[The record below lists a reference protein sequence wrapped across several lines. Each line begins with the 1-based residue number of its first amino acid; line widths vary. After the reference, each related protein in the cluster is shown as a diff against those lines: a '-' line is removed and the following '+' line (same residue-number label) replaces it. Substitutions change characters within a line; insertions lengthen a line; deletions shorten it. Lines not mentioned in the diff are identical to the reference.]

1 MEKIEIEK
9 PDAFLKLVESKKNE
23 YLYHDHPSD
32 GLDLFT
38 DETMEDYGWHAIS
51 FDFITYR
58 TIAQFIEDNCDGQFY
73 FNDHPMGY
81 NAFAIVDDI
90 EKTREQVKSYIVDQI
105 KANPIDDLDDDQ
117 EEALEFFGIN

>member
-38 DETMEDYGWHAIS
+38 DEIMEDYGWHAIS

-58 TIAQFIEDNCDGQFY
+58 TIAEFIEDNCDGQFY

-90 EKTREQVKSYIVDQI
+90 EKTRGQVKSYIVDQI
-105 KANPIDDLDDDQ
+105 KANPINDMDDDQ

>member
-9 PDAFLKLVESKKNE
+9 PDAFLKLVESKKSE

-38 DETMEDYGWHAIS
+38 DETIEDYGWHAIS

-58 TIAQFIEDNCDGQFY
+58 TIAEFIEDNCDGQFY

-90 EKTREQVKSYIVDQI
+90 EKAREQIRSYIIDQI
-105 KANPIDDLDDDQ
+105 KANPIDDMDDDQ